1 MVQSFS
7 YSNVYL
13 KELSK
18 TWRHESGKLMTWLGY
33 EPTTSLKPLHHP
45 ALSTLLVLPYGFS
58 FVLRTVIYRSD
69 VLDVFLFPASA
80 FVFFFVSFTN
90 SRTCVGRCHLVLC
103 AVYY

>member
-1 MVQSFS
+1 MCDEFERIWKESVVVLSFS

-18 TWRHESGKLMTWLGY
+18 TSRHESGQLMTWLGY

-69 VLDVFLFPASA
+69 VLGIFLFPASA
-80 FVFFFVSFTN
+80 FDFFCVF
-90 SRTCVGRCHLVLC
+90 
-103 AVYY
+103 Y